1 MKRRSFLQLLLAL
14 LGTTTLASLVYP
26 LFRFLAPPK
35 HAEKA
40 NTLTIAKR
48 EIPLG
53 EAKDIVFNNVPAVIL
68 NRPGKGLIAVSRVC
82 THLGCLVQYDK
93 EGKRLVCPC
102 HAGVYDLE
110 GGVLSGPPP
119 KPLPKL
125 PLRVEGEN
133 IVIG

>member
-1 MKRRSFLQLLLAL
+1 MKRRSFLKAVLTF
-14 LGTTTLASLVYP
+14 LGVTSIVSFVYP
-26 LFRFLAPPK
+26 ISRYLAPT
-35 HAEKA
+35 ASTEQTR
-40 NTLTIAKR
+40 TLVIAKR
-48 EIPLG
+48 DIPMG
-53 EAKDIVFNNVPAVIL
+53 DAKEIVFNGVPAVIL

-93 EGKRLVCPC
+93 ENKRLLCPC

-110 GGVLSGPPP
+110 GNIISGPPP

-125 PLRVEGEN
+125 PLRVEGET